1 MTDTPRLPVHIRGT
15 LRGMVLD
22 ADGTVRLHDDVVS
35 IQVDERE
42 YATRVERIDGVV
54 WEAPTLTI
62 HVASDVLEF
71 SGHAGVQPLGA
82 QIVMLALAL
91 PELTRTM
98 HGLGSRRGRPGA
110 DHDRFF
116 ASLLIARRAAEG
128 FAEPESRLAAFDSRR
143 LSQSLTTLLTEFA
156 AERYPES
163 APDRRALEAELF
175 DHAEHL
181 YETLVALGEAAEHVK
196 SSATAVRLARWREW
210 TRAAHRVFE
219 EADRC
224 WIAVL
229 PALTASPVPAPRRR
243 RFWRRS
249 FGAGAVV
256 SFAVHA
262 ASSAAIAAMRT

>member
-1 MTDTPRLPVHIRGT
+1 MTDTPRLPVHVRGT
-15 LRGMVLD
+15 LRGTSLD

-35 IQVDERE
+35 IHVDDRE
-42 YATRVERIDGVV
+42 HATRVDRIDGVV
-54 WEAPTLTI
+54 WEAPVLTV
-62 HVASDVLEF
+62 HVASDAVEL

-82 QIVMLALAL
+82 QIVSLALAL

-116 ASLLIARRAAEG
+116 TALLTARRAAEG
-128 FAEPESRLAAFDSRR
+128 FVEPESRLAAFDSRR
-143 LSQSLTTLLTEFA
+143 LSQSLTALLTEFA
-156 AERYPES
+156 AERYPAS

-175 DHAEHL
+175 DHAELL
-181 YETLVALGEAAEHVK
+181 YETLAALGEAAEHVK
-196 SSATAVRLARWREW
+196 SSATNVRLARWRNW

-243 RFWRRS
+243 YWRRS

-256 SFAVHA
+256 PLAVQA
-262 ASSAAIAAMRT
+262 ALSAARAATRT